1 MYSYQNSASH
11 NMHLKNVTSNFTLEE
26 LSDFMFDENAS
37 VFKDTTIY
45 ERIDNKSIKLL
56 TEEEIY
62 CNASK
67 WYTDLTKAQKKELL
81 PYSTINKGGHDVTIM
96 LRREN
101 VWFVNGGEKK
111 ERQDEWAIW
120 RRYVNV

>member
-1 MYSYQNSASH
+1 
-11 NMHLKNVTSNFTLEE
+11 MHLKNVTSNFTLEE

-81 PYSTINKGGHDVTIM
+81 PSITINKGGHDVTIM
-96 LRREN
+96 LTLLGAGYFGL
-101 VWFVNGGEKK
+101 V
-111 ERQDEWAIW
+111 
-120 RRYVNV
+120 